1 MLHEY
6 RELIAELRQN
16 DNHFARLFDEHNSL
30 DEEIKRM
37 ESDAAVVANSQA
49 DIDRKKREKLALKD
63 KIYDYLRK
71 VEAERG

>member
-16 DNHFARLFDEHNSL
+16 DNHFARLFNEHNAL
-30 DEEIKRM
+30 DEEINRM
-37 ESDAAVVANSQA
+37 ESDAAVSANSHQ
-49 DIDRKKREKLALKD
+49 DIESKKREKLALKD

-71 VEAERG
+71 KEAARG